1 MIYSFLFLPSSTSEA
16 TDGTPRHP
24 PSIQRIRALFGEKV
38 DETSVSPSSNTAAQC
53 HAESVREGW
62 LHCKVTS
69 IEGKVRH
76 FGKYYL
82 ITYLM
87 TDADVEIPSR
97 KIWFDLKNEQKMQCF
112 CTAK

>member
-1 MIYSFLFLPSSTSEA
+1 MFVTLCDFGIHFYFLSFSTSEA

-38 DETSVSPSSNTAAQC
+38 DETSASPSSNTAAQC

-82 ITYLM
+82 ITYFSVQNKQ
-87 TDADVEIPSR
+87 A
-97 KIWFDLKNEQKMQCF
+97 
-112 CTAK
+112 